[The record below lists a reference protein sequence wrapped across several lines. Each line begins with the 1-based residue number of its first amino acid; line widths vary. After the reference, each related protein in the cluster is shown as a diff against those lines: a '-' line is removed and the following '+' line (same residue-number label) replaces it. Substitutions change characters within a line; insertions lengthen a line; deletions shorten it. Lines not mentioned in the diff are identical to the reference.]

1 MQEFKPVDD
10 QAAHIMCLEEHHD
23 RLSNAAIAVR
33 LLDSMQGNQGTSCHG
48 AEHLEV
54 KTRNGNEQQMSA
66 QPPRPNSK
74 RARMTFGT
82 PAHEMPSGMSRTP
95 SQACLAVR
103 HQQNNTRIE
112 QQKTHPILS

>member
-1 MQEFKPVDD
+1 
-10 QAAHIMCLEEHHD
+10 MCLEEHQD

-33 LLDSMQGNQGTSCHG
+33 LPDSMQGNQGTSCEG

-54 KTRNGNEQQMSA
+54 KTRNGNKQQMSA

-82 PAHEMPSGMSRTP
+82 PAR
-95 SQACLAVR
+95 
-103 HQQNNTRIE
+103 
-112 QQKTHPILS
+112 